1 MVKIGMTTRT
11 PQGRLAE
18 ITSVSGLLK
27 PATIHYCVYVPDCRR
42 AERFIHLQL
51 DDCRASRRREFFKI
65 DPDKA
70 AQIIDSCHPLAMQV
84 TITSPSRRR
93 VVYRRPSKILVAF
106 VLTVLTCVG
115 TVIVA
120 WSSQ

>member
-11 PQGRLAE
+11 PEGRLAE

-27 PATIHYCVYVPDCRR
+27 PATVHYCVYVPDCRR

-70 AQIIDSCHPLAMQV
+70 ADIIDHCHPLAMQV
-84 TITSPSRRR
+84 VIRPPRRR
-93 VVYRRPSKILVAF
+93 YQRPSMLLVSF
-106 VLTVLTCVG
+106 VITVATCIA
-115 TVIVA
+115 TVVIA